1 MSHFKFQLDQ
11 TVPHLH
17 KVIPSKRVATN
28 KSLGLDES
36 ASDDDIVEE
45 ASSRGNI
52 IVTSNTKRHD
62 FENAVRERLSKSSKK
77 PNGCTK
83 VNGLILLLSN
93 DEIVQQRLWKG
104 LENRLFFEGKKISFQ
119 DVHDLGL
126 MVKVQST
133 GQATI
138 SRLPRCPHCE
148 YDDDP
153 DKNKP

>member
-1 MSHFKFQLDQ
+1 MSHLKFQLDQ
-11 TVPHLH
+11 TVTHLH
-17 KVIPSKRVATN
+17 KIIPAKRVATN

-36 ASDDDIVEE
+36 ASDEQIVEE
-45 ASSRGNI
+45 ASFRGNI
-52 IVTSNTKRHD
+52 IVTTNTKRHD
-62 FENAVRERLSKSSKK
+62 FENAIRERVSQSSKK

-138 SRLPRCPHCE
+138 SRLPRCPHCVH
-148 YDDDP
+148 DDERDR
-153 DKNKP
+153 K